1 MGRGVGKRGQEQEQ
15 DAGAVFD
22 IGPIGHIGPII
33 AQL

>member
-1 MGRGVGKRGQEQEQ
+1 MGRGVGKRGQEQ
-15 DAGAVFD
+15 DAGAGFD